1 MRELTEFETNFVTGA
16 GDKPPKP
23 KENENEKERRKRA
36 KKLQEWWRDEGGVPD
51 MVCVSMDGIV
61 QCAQAPS

>member
-36 KKLQEWWRDEGGVPD
+36 KKTAG
-51 MVCVSMDGIV
+51 MV
-61 QCAQAPS
+61 AR